1 MESAL
6 PLLQPVDGGCPVGG
20 GDCVQLGNFGNELV
34 FIDTSGATLSGTAMP
49 STTVL
54 QSFPIINARFDFAV
68 GSSSGNF
75 ALATLNSLSF
85 APSPSP
91 PPPSSSPSPSPGFRR
106 CGGGR

>member
-1 MESAL
+1 M
-6 PLLQPVDGGCPVGG
+6 
-20 GDCVQLGNFGNELV
+20 QLGNFGNELV

-85 APSPSP
+85 APVPEPST
-91 PPPSSSPSPSPGFRR
+91 SLLLALGLAGLAAMRR
-106 CGGGR
+106 RSLLD